1 MTIRGNIG
9 SSPIDILA
17 TDTTILDPISGSV
30 ERVSVSGFSLHSTA
44 VGTVTVTIYESPDL
58 TSASGTA
65 VAYYSLSQNE
75 SVDVN
80 ECIGQGYTQNIIA
93 VASGVGVNAKISYT
107 TYTSGD

>member
-1 MTIRGNIG
+1 MAIRGNIG
-9 SSPIDILA
+9 SAPIPIIA
-17 TDTTILDPISGSV
+17 GDTTILQPVSGSV
-30 ERVSVSGFSLHSTA
+30 ERVAVSGFSLHSNA
-44 VGTVTVTIYESPDL
+44 VGVITVTIYESPDL

-65 VAYYSLSQNE
+65 IAYYSLAQNE

-107 TYTSGD
+107 SYTSGD